1 MDFSDHCAETNFSL
15 FCIKVYIR
23 SGIFFL
29 LPTYFYSGTLLTFQH
44 ICNSYCQHHS
54 CSQNVY
60 RTRGIITPHTT
71 VPFGLPLSRTLH
83 SYNSH
88 TFPAPSLHTAK
99 ECKVGALCDLNP
111 RPQKWTANL
120 TQRLDG
126 SANLTCFN
134 QSIYHTNTWFVLS
147 FFVTE
152 LRS

>member
-60 RTRGIITPHTT
+60 RTRGIITPPHHCAFRPTT
-71 VPFGLPLSRTLH
+71 LSYTTPVQLAYIPCPLT
-83 SYNSH
+83 SH
-88 TFPAPSLHTAK
+88 CKRVQGRRSLWFEPTPTEVDCELNAAP
-99 ECKVGALCDLNP
+99 
-111 RPQKWTANL
+111 W
-120 TQRLDG
+120 RLGQPDM
-126 SANLTCFN
+126 L
-134 QSIYHTNTWFVLS
+134 
-147 FFVTE
+147 
-152 LRS
+152 